1 MLHSVTAPCV
11 TIRAMDEN
19 LTDDEL
25 LANLIADATQDVL
38 ARIGNDAD
46 ARYQF
51 FLAFIDL
58 ANKTV
63 GRESSRV
70 Q

>member
-1 MLHSVTAPCV
+1 MRHPS
-11 TIRAMDEN
+11 RMDED

-25 LANLIADATQDVL
+25 LANLIADVAQDVL
-38 ARIGNDAD
+38 AKIGNDAD

-51 FLAFIDL
+51 FRAFIEL
-58 ANKTV
+58 AKRTV
-63 GRESSRV
+63 GQDSRSV